1 MGMRK
6 IDYLNGL
13 RGVAAFQVV
22 FHHFILA
29 FYPALFF
36 GGEWRNHLPAGMEDA
51 ASRSV
56 LTVLWDGNFAV
67 CIFFVLSGFVLSHK
81 FFLKK
86 EHEIVTASAVKRY
99 FRLAL
104 PVAFSIL
111 VAFALMKLS
120 LFYNQPAGVEAGSG
134 WLSSFWNFQPDFAD
148 SLSQAF
154 YGIFF
159 KDTFEYN
166 VVLWTIAHEFMG
178 SFLIYAFLA
187 IVGKAK
193 NRHFAYAALI
203 IVFWQTYYLAF
214 ILGMILSD
222 TIAHERAL
230 VRKYDKTKLIRTGL
244 LVLGLLLGSFP
255 AGRDPQGTM
264 YAFMALSWLTDPG
277 TLYHTLGAFLLMVV
291 LLESRKMQQFF
302 SFRYF
307 LFLGEI
313 SFAMYLLHFI
323 ILGSFTSFVF
333 IQLEPIMPY
342 PYAVGLSFLASL
354 PIILG
359 VSYVVYK
366 YVDRSAVKFSHILY
380 EKIFDHGN
388 T

>member
-1 MGMRK
+1 MRK

-13 RGVAAFQVV
+13 RGVAAFEVV

-36 GGEWRNHLPAGMEDA
+36 GGTWTNHLPAGTEDL
-51 ASRSV
+51 ASKSV
-56 LTVLWDGNFAV
+56 FTVLWDGNFAV

-111 VAFALMKLS
+111 AAFILMKLS
-120 LFYNQPAGVEAGSG
+120 LFYNQQAGVAAGSG
-134 WLSSFWNFQPDFAD
+134 WLSSFWTFQPDFQE
-148 SLSQAF
+148 SLRQAF
-154 YGIFF
+154 YGTFF
-159 KDTFEYN
+159 LDTFQYN

-193 NRHFAYAALI
+193 NRHFAYIALI

-214 ILGMILSD
+214 VLGMFLSD
-222 TIAHERAL
+222 VIAHERTL
-230 VRKYDKTKLIRTGL
+230 VRKYDKTRLIRTGL
-244 LVLGLLLGSFP
+244 LLLGLFLGSFP
-255 AGRDPQGTM
+255 VGRDPHGTM
-264 YAFMALSWLTDPG
+264 YAFMALPWLTDPG
-277 TLYHTLGAFLLMVV
+277 TLYHTLGAFFLMVV
-291 LLESRKMQQFF
+291 LLESRRMQKLF

-333 IQLEPIMPY
+333 LQLSPIMPY
-342 PYAVGLSFLASL
+342 QYAAGLSFVASL
-354 PIILG
+354 PIIFLTT
-359 VSYVVYK
+359 YLVYK
-366 YVDRSAVKFSHILY
+366 YVDSNAVKFSHTLY
-380 EKIFDHGN
+380 EKLFHHDSA
-388 T
+388 